1 MSSIKISFRNLL
13 KNKSTSI
20 VNLLGLTIALTSSV
34 FIFMWVYNEVTFDR
48 FQKNYKNIYLVASE
62 WKYADGKSD
71 FIMET
76 PTPLSP
82 YIKDN
87 FPEVAQSTR
96 FAKQF
101 GGRYLK
107 SGEKKFL
114 EQGLA
119 IEPSFFDVFTVDF
132 KSGSPKIF
140 QENPNSIIISQ
151 RLADKFFG
159 NQDPVNQ
166 TITFFVNSEN
176 TKLYEICGV
185 YKNIPDNSS
194 IQFDFL
200 IPVTINPA
208 DNWFAFGYSTFVL
221 LPNIIDKTQLNEKI
235 TQFYNERDLG
245 FKLEFYFH
253 PLKNMHFQ
261 SDYQLFVYHPGD
273 IQYVYIFTIAGIFI
287 LLIAI
292 LNFMSLI
299 SVLSSHRMKESG
311 IRKISGAQ
319 KNKIAL
325 SFLAEPIILVSLS
338 FLLTFILVELIQP
351 SFNSFSG
358 SNLPALHQSTTTLLI
373 LILLVL
379 IVGAVAG
386 IIPGMVIAGVKP
398 IEAIKQQKILTDGR
412 FRKYLIAI
420 QFTLAIVL
428 LSSTFLINKQLNYI
442 FQKDLGFQKE
452 NVIHIPLKGKISEK
466 HIAIKQELLSN
477 PMITGVSNASPLLSS
492 GIEVPG
498 WNWEGNSADQ
508 KYSIARIQADSHFIK
523 TFGIDMVQGNYFSE
537 ENSNGNRIVINEEAA
552 KAMNMTNPINQH
564 VQLKGKDYEIIGVV
578 NNFHSRHFSHLIRP
592 LLISFDNG
600 GRNLYIHYKN
610 AEDKTS
616 VINSINKVYEKF
628 NPEFPFEYHFFADE
642 FIATYGNE
650 NQMLKLLFYFSI
662 VAFLILCFGL
672 YAISKQIALSKTK
685 EIGIRKVNGA
695 RVSEILTMLNKD
707 FTKWVFIA
715 FVIATPIAYYAMNKW
730 LENFAY
736 KTTLSWWIFA
746 LAGLL
751 ALGIAL
757 LTVSWQSWRAATR
770 NPVEALRYE

>member
-1 MSSIKISFRNLL
+1 MSSIKISFRNLW

-101 GGRYLK
+101 GGRYLE

-119 IEPSFFDVFTVDF
+119 IEPSFFDIFTVDF

-166 TITFFVNSEN
+166 TITFFVNSES
-176 TKLYEICGV
+176 TELYKICGV

-221 LPNIIDKTQLNEKI
+221 LPNLIDKTQLNEKI

-319 KNKIAL
+319 KNKIAI

-428 LSSTFLINKQLNYI
+428 LSSTFLINKQLNYC
-442 FQKDLGFQKE
+442 
-452 NVIHIPLKGKISEK
+452 
-466 HIAIKQELLSN
+466 LLY
-477 PMITGVSNASPLLSS
+477 TSPS
-492 GIEVPG
+492 PR
-498 WNWEGNSADQ
+498 D
-508 KYSIARIQADSHFIK
+508 
-523 TFGIDMVQGNYFSE
+523 
-537 ENSNGNRIVINEEAA
+537 
-552 KAMNMTNPINQH
+552 
-564 VQLKGKDYEIIGVV
+564 
-578 NNFHSRHFSHLIRP
+578 
-592 LLISFDNG
+592 
-600 GRNLYIHYKN
+600 
-610 AEDKTS
+610 
-616 VINSINKVYEKF
+616 
-628 NPEFPFEYHFFADE
+628 
-642 FIATYGNE
+642 
-650 NQMLKLLFYFSI
+650 
-662 VAFLILCFGL
+662 
-672 YAISKQIALSKTK
+672 
-685 EIGIRKVNGA
+685 
-695 RVSEILTMLNKD
+695 
-707 FTKWVFIA
+707 
-715 FVIATPIAYYAMNKW
+715 
-730 LENFAY
+730 
-736 KTTLSWWIFA
+736 
-746 LAGLL
+746 
-751 ALGIAL
+751 
-757 LTVSWQSWRAATR
+757 
-770 NPVEALRYE
+770 